1 MLSRSSHKSLIFVP
15 HARFLHPA
23 LRFWHP
29 ALRFWHPALRFW
41 PSEQCDYY
49 LNSAKDY
56 EMLKVATL
64 SLLIGR
70 YTTIDCMLMMMGI
83 RAMLNRGR
91 NKSLANYTKLSE
103 KQSVKTIG

>member
-1 MLSRSSHKSLIFVP
+1 M
-15 HARFLHPA
+15 
-23 LRFWHP
+23 
-29 ALRFWHPALRFW
+29 
-41 PSEQCDYY
+41 
-49 LNSAKDY
+49 
-56 EMLKVATL
+56 

-103 KQSVKTIG
+103 KQSVKNIGYEKIVITVHDTRQFMARYTK